1 MKCYCVYC
9 SCWFEITCLTR
20 LEKMFWFFLVQ
31 KLQVK
36 TFNWTE
42 HKSGSAGRPDW
53 GKQVLVGFSV
63 WSCSP
68 AVVFCKVVLRLF
80 PISVLHCSQF
90 SVKVSFHKVEFLPV
104 DRSVGLVLSCSE
116 HPHPRTSHRSSQEG
130 SRRHRRKRGMW
141 EYQYTRQY
149 CYPSQWSPGSP
160 SAFLQPQETSTNG
173 WYWWASTAPGS
184 FCMWVQA
191 CS

>member
-116 HPHPRTSHRSSQEG
+116 HPHPWTL
-130 SRRHRRKRGMW
+130 RKVHVFTGGNVGC
-141 EYQYTRQY
+141 ESISILVNTVN
-149 CYPSQWSPGSP
+149 PSQWSPDSP